1 MNNYKS
7 QSVLGIHYG
16 NHSQGYEL
24 CSMIVKSSRI
34 FSRRKENWE
43 KVPS

>member
-1 MNNYKS
+1 MVFITEFILKDTNYALS
-7 QSVLGIHYG
+7 
-16 NHSQGYEL
+16 
-24 CSMIVKSSRI
+24 IVKSSRI